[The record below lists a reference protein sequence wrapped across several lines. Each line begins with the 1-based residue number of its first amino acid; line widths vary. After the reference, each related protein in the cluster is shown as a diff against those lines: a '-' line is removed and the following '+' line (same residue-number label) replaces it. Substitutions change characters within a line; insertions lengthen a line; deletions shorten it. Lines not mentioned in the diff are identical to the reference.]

1 MQIVFHIGAHC
12 TDDGQILTCLLRNR
26 AMLAEEGIIIP
37 HPGRFRPVLRETL
50 GALNGEAASPE
61 VQEVLLDSILT
72 EDHVERVIMSNEAFI
87 CGVQR
92 VLDQD
97 TIYPEI
103 GDKMQRLFNLF
114 PDKEVEFCM
123 AIRNPATF
131 LPACF
136 AKTGADQF
144 EAFIAHVDPMAL
156 RWSDVIARM
165 REALPHVPLKIW
177 SNEDTPFIWHE
188 LIREISDFDDMSK
201 FRALDAYVSTIMTEE
216 GVERMAEYLK
226 GHPPAN
232 EIQRRRVL
240 SAFLD
245 KFEIAEDVPDLQSA
259 RWTADYVA
267 ALTDLYEEDLFTIE
281 RMQGVQFISP

>member
-12 TDDGQILTCLLRNR
+12 TDDGQILTCLLRNKG
-26 AMLAEEGIIIP
+26 MLSEEGIIVP
-37 HPGRFRPVLRETL
+37 HPGRFRPILRETL
-50 GALNGEAASPE
+50 TALQGEPASPE
-61 VQEVLLDSILT
+61 AQEVLLDSILT
-72 EDHVERVIMSNEAFI
+72 EDHVERVILSNDTFI

-92 VLDQD
+92 VLDRE
-97 TIYPEI
+97 TLYPDI
-103 GDKMQRLFNLF
+103 ADKVQRLFNLF
-114 PDKEVEFCM
+114 PDKQVEFCM

-136 AKTGADQF
+136 AKIGAPDF
-144 EAFIAHVDPMAL
+144 EAFIAHVDPMDL
-156 RWSDVIARM
+156 RWSDVVTRV

-188 LIREISDFDDMSK
+188 LIREISDFDDIK
-201 FRALDAYVSTIMTEE
+201 RFRGLDDYISSIMTEE
-216 GVERMAEYLK
+216 GVERMADYLK

-232 EIQRRRVL
+232 EIQRRRIL

-245 KFEIAEDVPDLQSA
+245 KFEITEEVPDLNSA
-259 RWTADYVA
+259 RWTADYVS
-267 ALTDLYEEDLFTIE
+267 ALTDLYEEDLFAIE